1 MQLSNGQDISSVSS
15 TMSVLLESLGG
26 SIAYSQDLTE
36 QFRGKLAEAMP
47 TLSGEL
53 SIDGTI
59 ENGRIDLYVDNRL
72 VTKATKFD
80 DAF

>member
-26 SIAYSQDLTE
+26 SFAYDQDLTE
-36 QFRGKLAEAMP
+36 QFREKLAEAMP
-47 TLSGEL
+47 KQSGAL

-59 ENGRIDLYVDNRL
+59 ENGRIDLYVNNRL
-72 VTKATKFD
+72 VTAS
-80 DAF
+80 

>member
-36 QFRGKLAEAMP
+36 QFREKLVEAMP

-53 SIDGTI
+53 SIDGII
-59 ENGRIDLYVDNRL
+59 ENGRIDLYVDNHL

>member
-15 TMSVLLESLGG
+15 TMSVFLESLDG
-26 SIAYSQDLTE
+26 SIAYSQDMTE
-36 QFRGKLAEAMP
+36 QFREKLAEAMP

>member
-1 MQLSNGQDISSVSS
+1 MQLSNGQDVSSVSS
-15 TMSVLLESLGG
+15 TMSVFLESLDG
-26 SIAYSQDLTE
+26 SIAYSQDMTE
-36 QFRGKLAEAMP
+36 QFREKLAEAMP

>member
-36 QFRGKLAEAMP
+36 QFREKLAEAMP
-47 TLSGEL
+47 KLSGAL
-53 SIDGTI
+53 SVDGTI

>member
-15 TMSVLLESLGG
+15 TMSVFLESLDG

-36 QFRGKLAEAMP
+36 QFREKLAEAMP
-47 TLSGEL
+47 KQSGEL

>member
-1 MQLSNGQDISSVSS
+1 MQLSNGQDVSSVSS
-15 TMSVLLESLGG
+15 TMSVFLESLDG
-26 SIAYSQDLTE
+26 SIAYSQDMTE
-36 QFRGKLAEAMP
+36 QFREKLAEAMP

-59 ENGRIDLYVDNRL
+59 ENGRIDLYVNNRL